1 MTVLK
6 WVLLIIGSYALGNI
20 SFARIISRIKKDD
33 ITKHGSGNPGT
44 MNMIRTFGVG
54 IGLLTLVLD
63 CLKGALPAL
72 AGMLLFRADG
82 ELMSNTALY
91 AAGLAVVFGHMY
103 PVAYGFKG
111 GKSVACALGI
121 FCVANPI
128 LLVCVFFASILYLY
142 FFDYG
147 AVFSFIVLSICTTVE
162 VINFQGNVAI
172 TMLLFAMYFLI
183 IFAHRKN
190 IFRLLVGE
198 ENKVNLKKSLKK
210 MLKKD
215 KVKETKKEQKEK
227 EIG

>member
-6 WVLLIIGSYALGNI
+6 WVLLIVCSYALGNI
-20 SFARIISRIKKDD
+20 SFARIISRLKKDD

-44 MNMIRTFGVG
+44 MNMIRTYGVW
-54 IGLLTLVLD
+54 IGLATLALD

-82 ELMSNTALY
+82 EIMSNTALY
-91 AAGLAVVFGHMY
+91 AAGLAAVFGHMY
-103 PVAYGFKG
+103 PIAYDFKG

-128 LLVCVFFASILYLY
+128 LLVCVFFASILYLLL
-142 FFDYG
+142 FDYG
-147 AVFSFIVLSICTTVE
+147 SVFSFIVLTICTSVE
-162 VINFQGNVAI
+162 AINFQGNVAI
-172 TMLLFAMYFLI
+172 TLLLFATYFLI
-183 IFAHRKN
+183 IFAHRSN
-190 IFRLLVGE
+190 IVRLLIGK
-198 ENKVNLKKSLKK
+198 ENKANIKKSLKK

-215 KVKETKKEQKEK
+215 KIKETKKEQKEK